1 MRKFLT
7 LITAIC
13 FATSGSWSLAQEGE
27 LVAIKIPGSGTYT
40 APIST
45 DLAEAQA
52 FFDQGLRMAWSF
64 IFPNPLRLS
73 GSFEVRSS
81 APHALLGTGTCHWSE
96 SEQ

>member
-27 LVAIKIPGSGTYT
+27 PVAIKIPGSGTYT

-64 IFPNPLRLS
+64 YFPEAKVFSCAYISNPRLW
-73 GSFEVRSS
+73 
-81 APHALLGTGTCHWSE
+81 CCSE
-96 SEQ
+96 NVITS

>member
-27 LVAIKIPGSGTYT
+27 PVAIKIPGSGTYT

-52 FFDQGLRMAWSF
+52 FFGK
-64 IFPNPLRLS
+64 
-73 GSFEVRSS
+73 V
-81 APHALLGTGTCHWSE
+81 
-96 SEQ
+96 